1 MSSPYKTFSYYTFG
15 CKVNF
20 ADSSYIS
27 GELIDLGMS
36 QVSIDSNADICF
48 INTCSVTENAD
59 KKANRIIRNINKRF
73 PDTKIVV
80 MGCYAQLKPDEI
92 MSQKGVVK
100 VVGAYDKFD
109 INKLLSIGE
118 NNLNYD
124 INSVDKFNIT
134 YSQGERTR
142 AFIKVQDG
150 CNYTCSYC
158 TIPLARGKS
167 RSASISQV
175 IDSINKIVSQGFKEI
190 VLSGINIGD
199 FGFETKESFELLL
212 NEIEKIKNL
221 NRYRISSIEPNL
233 ISKEILNIMAKSKKS
248 MPHFHIP
255 LQSGSNKIL
264 KLMKRR
270 YTVEQYKEKIDLIN
284 KMIPNV
290 NIGVDVIVG
299 FPNES
304 KSDFEKT
311 YNLLSS
317 LDVAYFHVFTYSE
330 RQNTKAQNIFPKI
343 DEVTKKNRRKLLMN
357 LSYEKNQYYINK
369 NLDDNFK
376 VLFENCDEEGI
387 VSGLTENYIRVYA
400 QGNNSY
406 INKIKNVKIVE
417 NRDIVHG
424 VIID

>member
-73 PDTKIVV
+73 PNTKIVV

-124 INSVDKFNIT
+124 IKSVDKFNIT

-175 IDSINKIVSQGFKEI
+175 VDSINKIVSQGFKEI

-199 FGFETKESFELLL
+199 FGFETQESFELLL
-212 NEIEKIKNL
+212 YEIEKIKNL

-270 YTVEQYKEKIDLIN
+270 YTVEQYREKIDLIN

-369 NLDDNFK
+369 NLDYNFK
-376 VLFENCDEEGI
+376 VLFENSDEAGI

-400 QGNNSY
+400 QGNDSY
-406 INKIKNVKIVE
+406 INKIKDVKIVK
-417 NRDIVHG
+417 NCDIVHG
-424 VIID
+424 EIID

>member
-27 GELIDLGMS
+27 SELIDLGMS

-109 INKLLSIGE
+109 INKLLSVDE

-142 AFIKVQDG
+142 AFVKVQDG

-175 IDSINKIVSQGFKEI
+175 VDSINKIVSQGFKEI

-199 FGFETKESFELLL
+199 FGFDTKESFELLL
-212 NEIEKIKNL
+212 YEIEKIKNL

-304 KSDFEKT
+304 KDDFEKT
-311 YNLLSS
+311 YNLLTS
-317 LDVAYFHVFTYSE
+317 LDVAYLHVFTYSE

-376 VLFENCDEEGI
+376 VLFENCDEEGV

-400 QGNNSY
+400 QGNDSC
-406 INKIKNVKIVE
+406 INKIKDVKIVK
-417 NRDIVHG
+417 NCDIVHG

>member
-406 INKIKNVKIVE
+406 INKIKNVKIVK

>member
-376 VLFENCDEEGI
+376 VLFENYDEEGI

-406 INKIKNVKIVE
+406 INKIKNVKIVK

>member
-109 INKLLSIGE
+109 INKLLSVGE
-118 NNLNYD
+118 DNLNYD